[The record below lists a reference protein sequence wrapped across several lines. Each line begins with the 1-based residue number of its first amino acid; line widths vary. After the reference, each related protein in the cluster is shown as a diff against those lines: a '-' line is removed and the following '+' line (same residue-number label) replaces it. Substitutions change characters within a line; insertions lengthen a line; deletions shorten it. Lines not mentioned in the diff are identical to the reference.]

1 MSVGMEINSLNWLN
15 RSKIW
20 RWSIT
25 YASQKFLVK
34 QIGVS
39 VKRFSQIFFLQW
51 ENVQIYLS
59 SFWKNWLNF
68 EDLFEWGTR
77 VFPTGG
83 KGLEG
88 WVPLPS
94 VENLL
99 SLLPPTH
106 PHPSPN
112 QPEKNTLPSRL
123 PPSSHQILSRKL
135 FLALNKVWMIKIT
148 SPQAPITQ

>member
-1 MSVGMEINSLNWLN
+1 MVHYVCIT
-15 RSKIW
+15 KI
-20 RWSIT
+20 
-25 YASQKFLVK
+25 
-34 QIGVS
+34 
-39 VKRFSQIFFLQW
+39 FSQTNWRFCQTFLSNFFFLQW

-99 SLLPPTH
+99 SLLPPTQ

-112 QPEKNTLPSRL
+112 RPEKNSFQKVVFSFEQSLNDQNNFSSGSHHPIKS
-123 PPSSHQILSRKL
+123 PPQQNFWS
-135 FLALNKVWMIKIT
+135 FPALNTIWKT
-148 SPQAPITQ
+148 LDTNY